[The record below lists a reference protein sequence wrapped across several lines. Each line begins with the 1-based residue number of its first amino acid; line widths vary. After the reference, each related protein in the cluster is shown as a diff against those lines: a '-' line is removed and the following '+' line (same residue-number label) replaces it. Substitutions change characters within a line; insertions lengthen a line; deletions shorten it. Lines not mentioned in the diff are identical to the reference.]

1 MLVYSC
7 ACARSG
13 NKAASPAYDV
23 CSHPHLIK
31 LPNLSSTPNSIPFR
45 CVFCF
50 KSLTVVILISLLRA
64 SFALSV
70 YTRRCEKHF
79 RLKTATAAPAASA
92 SASAGAPDKLK
103 VDAAKVMEILGKTP
117 KVTDLVVMIARK
129 TFKTEYD
136 GLSDQVAFARAAV
149 V

>member
-1 MLVYSC
+1 MHVYSC
-7 ACARSG
+7 ACAQSG

-31 LPNLSSTPNSIPFR
+31 LPNLSSTPNFIPFR

-50 KSLTVVILISLLRA
+50 NSFTVVILISLLCA

-79 RLKTATAAPAASA
+79 RLKTATAAPTA
-92 SASAGAPDKLK
+92 SASAGAPDQLK
-103 VDAAKVMEILGKTP
+103 VDAAKVLEILGKTP

-129 TFKTEYD
+129 SFKTEYD
-136 GLSDQVAFARAAV
+136 GVSDQVAFARAAV